1 MTALSGV
8 ILSRRHD
15 EVGLLLPKNLT
26 IHLFTTSN
34 LPYATIPEALMNRK
48 QTFSETWADF
58 WTELNLF
65 DLRLVLFDFVSFS
78 LKSHV
83 FGLFFSWNLFVMTG
97 AGSTTVNKLCGA
109 RRNRNGRNKHS
120 CRAIKPNEVESVEA
134 ELKDVR

>member
-1 MTALSGV
+1 MTALSAV
-8 ILSRRHD
+8 IWSRRHD

-83 FGLFFSWNLFVMTG
+83 FGFLL
-97 AGSTTVNKLCGA
+97 
-109 RRNRNGRNKHS
+109 
-120 CRAIKPNEVESVEA
+120 ESVRDDRGRFNDC
-134 ELKDVR
+134 KQIVWST